1 MNLES
6 DLDCYIM
13 NYLSKIYKN
22 KAHLNIVIVKIL
34 SGIKIL
40 SRVKICISTKLQ
52 QDFQTNYLHM

>member
-6 DLDCYIM
+6 DNCYIM

-22 KAHLNIVIVKIL
+22 KAHLNIIIVKIF

-40 SRVKICISTKLQ
+40 GRVRINL
-52 QDFQTNYLHM
+52 F